1 MIVRVHPVFHVIT
14 SSEEEKNKK
23 KKTRFE
29 SLLSKKRTCEQTL
42 SKSEVVKMKKV
53 EYII

>member
-14 SSEEEKNKK
+14 SSEEKNLALN
-23 KKTRFE
+23 
-29 SLLSKKRTCEQTL
+29 LLSKNERTCEQTL